1 MKDSLKQWTQD
12 LVQAS
17 NALER
22 NTSDLKRRYFL
33 KNIERF
39 NQIASTIR
47 GSRGSFGT
55 GYPFYA
61 LSEELQGPIPVIL
74 EQIRYNDELIEYA
87 ENSKHDQWIC
97 EECLSRS
104 YKKMPNLKQVCK
116 PCPNMDSELKP
127 RKIINRLP
135 DIDMWMVCEDGC
147 LEEAKV
153 QLAEALKRHHISPS
167 DIRPVRSIMEVEQI
181 IETLGKGEMP
191 EQFLPVDVHIM
202 EYSKMKEL
210 IRAVPKAL
218 QQAKAEGK
226 IPYLPISPVSYRKV
240 WEYDEAYNF
249 IYDFLSAFTPFNF
262 ERDLEQSVSDTRATI
277 ARKYT
282 ASELYTFLVVAAT
295 PANRRRFR
303 TTPEL
308 GEKFFQKV
316 SAWKRQKNKQTV
328 IKTSEEEA
336 HGYR

>member
-87 ENSKHDQWIC
+87 ENSKHNQWVC

-116 PCPNMDSELKP
+116 PCPNIDNELKP

-153 QLAEALKRHHISPS
+153 QLAETLKRHHISPS
-167 DIRPVRSIMEVEQI
+167 DIRSVRSILEVEQI
-181 IETLGKGEMP
+181 IETLGRGEMP
-191 EQFLPVDVHIM
+191 EQFLPVAYQYEDNLTD
-202 EYSKMKEL
+202 KEIL
-210 IRAVPKAL
+210 EIVEEIQPDGIEANYIYINRYNQKINDIQKWREV
-218 QQAKAEGK
+218 AKANNLMTTIG
-226 IPYLPISPVSYRKV
+226 S
-240 WEYDEAYNF
+240 
-249 IYDFLSAFTPFNF
+249 DFHNSDGIRPEIGLINEEVILTESEIKEMINK
-262 ERDLEQSVSDTRATI
+262 LE
-277 ARKYT
+277 
-282 ASELYTFLVVAAT
+282 
-295 PANRRRFR
+295 N
-303 TTPEL
+303 
-308 GEKFFQKV
+308 
-316 SAWKRQKNKQTV
+316 
-328 IKTSEEEA
+328 
-336 HGYR
+336 